1 MRQPGQED
9 PGRQEIFLRRLPGNA
24 FGRWNYVTNFWRT
37 TLGPVLATGPAQ
49 DVTSRQG
56 PLWRA
61 GMAIA
66 RYPTFV
72 ADCPDADA
80 LAAFYGEL
88 LDWTVKVED
97 GWVEIRP
104 EDGRDCISFQE
115 VTDYRA
121 PEWAGQVVPQ
131 QIHLDLVVADLD
143 ECYATWNSIRYI
155 RVSSFIGPA

>member
-1 MRQPGQED
+1 
-9 PGRQEIFLRRLPGNA
+9 
-24 FGRWNYVTNFWRT
+24 
-37 TLGPVLATGPAQ
+37 
-49 DVTSRQG
+49 
-56 PLWRA
+56 
-61 GMAIA
+61 MAIA

-131 QIHLDLVVADLD
+131 QMHLDLVVADLD